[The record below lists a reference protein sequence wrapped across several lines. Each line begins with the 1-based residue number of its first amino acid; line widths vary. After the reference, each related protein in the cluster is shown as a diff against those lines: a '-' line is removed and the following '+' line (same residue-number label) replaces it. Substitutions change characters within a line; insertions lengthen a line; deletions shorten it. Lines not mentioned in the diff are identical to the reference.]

1 MFALMIDAFIL
12 SFIKWVTYFNVSLQ
26 MGHLDIKY
34 NYNCKFFCSLLLS
47 FRCGVVLFLSI
58 PTFLLKKKIPFASV
72 VLQHPGAQWSS
83 FWPVLLDLIERQL
96 KIHECSFL
104 KIKMPQMYRESECQS
119 EYGITLFDS
128 R

>member
-58 PTFLLKKKIPFASV
+58 PTFLLKKIPFCFSCTAASWSTV
-72 VLQHPGAQWSS
+72 EQLLACAVGPDWETAQNPWVL
-83 FWPVLLDLIERQL
+83 
-96 KIHECSFL
+96 FL
-104 KIKMPQMYRESECQS
+104 KN
-119 EYGITLFDS
+119 
-128 R
+128 